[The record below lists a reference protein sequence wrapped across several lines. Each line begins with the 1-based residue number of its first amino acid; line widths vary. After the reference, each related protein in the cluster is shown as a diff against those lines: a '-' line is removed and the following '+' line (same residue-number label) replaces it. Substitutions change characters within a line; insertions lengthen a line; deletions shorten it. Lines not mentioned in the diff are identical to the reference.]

1 MQALQCQVWGKRK
14 LTHDDMQDLEEIEEW
29 NEYGEL
35 RMQVNNVQAL
45 DSFPDPTTTASS
57 AAGTPTAE
65 GGAQST
71 TQPAAPK
78 QSTIKIQSPPSKQE
92 SKDSSVSLAMRQASE
107 EAAAKAKENKSNA
120 INKPA
125 AASAATSAA
134 ATAAAP
140 TSSGAGPTEK
150 EQPEKKQPEKQQPEK
165 QQPESESATTST
177 TATTAPTTTT
187 DKQGDDSVRRKS
199 IIGEIAGEVRRPKLV
214 PEDAAVSS
222 ANLHADYPTALREHH
237 RTSIVSATSKE
248 ERDQVAQD
256 LRKSISGGNEEM
268 LSSLR
273 KGHGHSNSNGD
284 DQEVRTIETIPQDPF
299 EDEE

>member
-1 MQALQCQVWGKRK
+1 
-14 LTHDDMQDLEEIEEW
+14 MQDLEEIEEW

>member
-1 MQALQCQVWGKRK
+1 MQAIQCQVWGKRK

>member
-1 MQALQCQVWGKRK
+1 MQAIQCQVWGKKK

-125 AASAATSAA
+125 ATSAA
-134 ATAAAP
+134 ATAAAS

-150 EQPEKKQPEKQQPEK
+150 EQPEKQQPEKQQPEK
-165 QQPESESATTST
+165 QQSESKSATTTST

-199 IIGEIAGEVRRPKLV
+199 IIGEIAGEVRRPRLV

>member
-1 MQALQCQVWGKRK
+1 MQAIQCQVWGKKK
-14 LTHDDMQDLEEIEEW
+14 LTHDDLQDLEEIEEW

-125 AASAATSAA
+125 ATSAA

-140 TSSGAGPTEK
+140 TSSGAGLT
-150 EQPEKKQPEKQQPEK
+150 EKKQPEKQQPEK
-165 QQPESESATTST
+165 QQPEKQQSESKSATTTST

-199 IIGEIAGEVRRPKLV
+199 IIGEIAGEVRRPRLV

>member
-1 MQALQCQVWGKRK
+1 
-14 LTHDDMQDLEEIEEW
+14 
-29 NEYGEL
+29 
-35 RMQVNNVQAL
+35 
-45 DSFPDPTTTASS
+45 
-57 AAGTPTAE
+57 
-65 GGAQST
+65 
-71 TQPAAPK
+71 
-78 QSTIKIQSPPSKQE
+78 
-92 SKDSSVSLAMRQASE
+92 ASE

-134 ATAAAP
+134 AP

-150 EQPEKKQPEKQQPEK
+150 EQPEKKQPEK

>member
-1 MQALQCQVWGKRK
+1 MQAIQCQVWGKRK

-222 ANLHADYPTALREHH
+222 ANLHADYPTALRGHH